1 MLSHSQDYPT
11 DKIWVDRETRQRSVV
26 EIDDL
31 ISSIRKRGILQ
42 PLLIQ
47 ADGKLIFGE
56 RRWTTAKYLGLEVV
70 PVRIAEALTPIDAEL
85 IELDENRRR
94 KALTWQDDAKAIARL
109 HSKYVEE
116 NPSWTKEQSAGALD
130 ITVDHFRRVY
140 PVGEALLDGDDSL
153 AKLDTLSAAITTL
166 TRRRSRNTDAVLA
179 TLSDDLD
186 LTEFDDAGVDE
197 DFDGDLELDVDADLD
212 LEFVDEDDLINQA
225 LSETGLLNS
234 SGDVV
239 PLAPVKSKP
248 KAKPQVPD
256 ATKSLEETVA
266 SAPYWIEHNN
276 LLEVLPAFSGKKFNF
291 LHLDLPYGVK
301 LNEQANQAA
310 FETSYDSNPEIYWEL
325 LGSIADNWNKF
336 MLPSSHFMCWISMEF
351 YEETIAFLEKRIP
364 GLWICKTPLI
374 WHKSDNRGILSDPR
388 RRSRIIYE
396 ACLYG
401 SVGDRMLVKP
411 LGNVYSAP
419 TVKKDGI
426 HPNEKPVP
434 MLEHFMGQFVDKL
447 SRVLDPTA
455 GSGSAIRA
463 AERLGAEFGLGLEFD
478 EDLAN
483 RAQQRLLS
491 DRKTAALAKKVEG
504 KKDD

>member
-1 MLSHSQDYPT
+1 MISHSQDFPT
-11 DKIWVDRETRQRSVV
+11 DKIWVERAERQRSVV

-47 ADGKLIFGE
+47 SNGKLIFGE
-56 RRWTTAKYLGLEVV
+56 RRWTTAKFLGLEVV
-70 PVRIAEALTPIDAEL
+70 PVRIVEYLTPLDAEL

-94 KALTWQDDAKAIARL
+94 KGLTWQDDAKAIARL

-116 NPSWTKEQSAGALD
+116 AGGEGSWTKEQSAGALD
-130 ITVDHFRRVY
+130 ITVDHFRRVF

-166 TRRRSRNTDAVLA
+166 TRRRARNTDSVLA
-179 TLSDDLD
+179 TLSDTLD
-186 LTEFDDAGVDE
+186 LSTMDDAGVDE
-197 DFDGDLELDVDADLD
+197 DFDLEGDLTFDEDFD
-212 LEFVDEDDLINQA
+212 LEGLDEDTDDLEAILVA
-225 LSETGLLNS
+225 EGVI
-234 SGDVV
+234 DK
-239 PLAPVKSKP
+239 PAPRKP
-248 KAKPQVPD
+248 AKPTMVIPPKPSAD
-256 ATKSLEETVA
+256 ATLEEQVA
-266 SAPYWIEHNN
+266 SAPYWIEHGD
-276 LLEVLPAFSGKKFNF
+276 LTEVLPAFSGNKFNF

-301 LNEQANQAA
+301 LNEQANQAS
-310 FETSYDSNPEIYWEL
+310 FEAGYDSNPEIYWNL
-325 LGSIADNWNKF
+325 LNSLADNWSKF
-336 MLPSSHFMCWISMEF
+336 MLPSSHIMCWISMEF
-351 YEETIAFLEKRIP
+351 YAETVEFLEKRIP
-364 GLWICKTPLI
+364 NLWLCKTPLI
-374 WHKSDNRGILSDPR
+374 WHKSDNRGILSDPK

-401 SVGDRMLVKP
+401 STGDRMLVKP
-411 LGNVYSAP
+411 LANVYSAP

-478 EDLAN
+478 EGIAN
-483 RAQQRLLS
+483 RAQQRLVS
-491 DRKTAALAKKVEG
+491 ARKTDALAKKVE